1 MKIIKVLLKKIVSKG
16 ALSQRKI
23 IYYPWLEIW
32 EMELDRTYTAD
43 FEIYGEKTQNLQ
55 DAEVDIMIAVK

>member
-1 MKIIKVLLKKIVSKG
+1 
-16 ALSQRKI
+16 
-23 IYYPWLEIW
+23 
-32 EMELDRTYTAD
+32 MELDRTYTAD